1 MFHMPVQ
8 GHQGPLVSFLD
19 FIAEVGGVGDQV
31 SGDTTTADV
40 QTDLFEHVSEI
51 CLFQ

>member
-1 MFHMPVQ
+1 MLVQ
-8 GHQGPLVSFLD
+8 AYQGPLVCFLD

-31 SGDTTTADV
+31 SGDTTTVAV
-40 QTDLFEHVSEI
+40 QTGFFEHVSET